1 MLKKF
6 QTFSFCTTLYQ
17 KLGVQPS
24 DSIDTIKSAYIK
36 LAKIYHPDVNLE
48 QKEQEFKE
56 ITNAYNILKDPA
68 KRKLYDLSI
77 DFQQN
82 SRSESNYGSNNE
94 SYQEKQYHN
103 NPGWQYN
110 GEQQNQWHNNN
121 NQKNT
126 YQQRTYQYTQQKSNS
141 NQIYGLL
148 ALGGISIV
156 FWSILSDDD
165 DYSEKPR
172 ITKPAAPSI
181 KISENPTSYA
191 ELKQIYDSIEQID
204 SKKMQRYYTHQAEE
218 DQTELRRQNLI
229 YQGQNLN
236 DSPFIIEQRR
246 KMMNEEMKQKKF
258 KIQVEQ
264 YEKVIKGDSKIL
276 KRKDQNSEK
285 KELKTKQ
292 GDLTLQGFAK
302 QNKLDINK
310 SSPVQQNQ
318 PINISIEHLEQG
330 YM

>member
-1 MLKKF
+1 MLSKYK
-6 QTFSFCTTLYQ
+6 TFSFCSTLYS
-17 KLGVQPS
+17 KLGVSPN

-36 LAKIYHPDVNLE
+36 LAKLYHPDVNFA

-56 ITNAYNILKDPA
+56 ITNAYNILKDPI
-68 KRKLYDLSI
+68 KRKLYDQSI
-77 DFQQN
+77 DVQQHSSN
-82 SRSESNYGSNNE
+82 QGHHESN
-94 SYQEKQYHN
+94 QEKQYYN

-110 GEQQNQWHNNN
+110 GEQQRQWHENNT
-121 NQKNT
+121 QKNT
-126 YQQRTYQYTQQKSNS
+126 YQQRTYKYTQSQNNT

-148 ALGGISIV
+148 AIGGISIV
-156 FWSILSDDD
+156 FWSIVSDD
-165 DYSEKPR
+165 DYSEKPK
-172 ITKPAAPSI
+172 ILKPAPASI
-181 KISENPTSYA
+181 KISDNPTSYA
-191 ELKQIYDSIEQID
+191 ELKQIYDSIEQND
-204 SKKMQRYYTHQAEE
+204 SKKMQRYYTHKSEE
-218 DQTELRRQNLI
+218 DQTELRRQNVI

-246 KMMNEEMKQKKF
+246 KMMNEEMKQKQF

-276 KRKDQNSEK
+276 KRKDSNPK
-285 KELKTKQ
+285 KSELKTKQ

-310 SSPVQQNQ
+310 SNPPQQNQ
-318 PINISIEHLEQG
+318 TLNISIEHLEQG